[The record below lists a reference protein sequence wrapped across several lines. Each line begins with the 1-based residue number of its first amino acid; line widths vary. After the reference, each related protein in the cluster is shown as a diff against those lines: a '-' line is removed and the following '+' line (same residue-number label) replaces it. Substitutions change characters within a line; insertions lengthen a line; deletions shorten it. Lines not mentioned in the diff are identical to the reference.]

1 MSIHHGKCGSGTGD
15 LGRWLCLS
23 FPRCEMGLITI
34 GLEVVTSEYIQNTQ
48 LDGLYVGGA
57 QQILGI
63 LITSSPSP
71 NNSVSGCSPILQMNI
86 LRLRA
91 VDGGAGNEFQ
101 NQWLS
106 ESGPF
111 HFTGFSDFATR
122 RVPKE
127 EGKPPPQPCL
137 ASSECFVMAPSLRN
151 QLGPRV
157 LSCKCGFWVRMVIRQ
172 MGTVICSCS
181 PPS

>member
-1 MSIHHGKCGSGTGD
+1 
-15 LGRWLCLS
+15 
-23 FPRCEMGLITI
+23 
-34 GLEVVTSEYIQNTQ
+34 
-48 LDGLYVGGA
+48 
-57 QQILGI
+57 
-63 LITSSPSP
+63 
-71 NNSVSGCSPILQMNI
+71 MNI

-91 VDGGAGNEFQ
+91 VDGGGGNEFQ

-127 EGKPPPQPCL
+127 EGKPPSQPCL
-137 ASSECFVMAPSLRN
+137 ASSECFVMASSLRN

-172 MGTVICSCS
+172 MGLSYAAARHQAKANLEAGTVGSEDIRMRTGLGTSAECPLEPCQGTSHHAWKS
-181 PPS
+181 